1 MTGIIL
7 YIIKT
12 PSASA
17 VIPSAGRGELQKLC
31 WLGIYYKPSFI
42 DKIFIFIEFWSEKGR
57 KKTESVEPVNA
68 SELLS
73 CIYYLTLA
81 SSICLNCC
89 YFLCSTITGG

>member
-1 MTGIIL
+1 MTGII

-57 KKTESVEPVNA
+57 KKQKVWNLSMLLNFYPV
-68 SELLS
+68 
-73 CIYYLTLA
+73 
-81 SSICLNCC
+81 
-89 YFLCSTITGG
+89 